1 MINKKMRKKI
11 SVMIIAMMM
20 GLSLVACGNND
31 TSSSSVE
38 EVVAESTA
46 DVDIDEEFEE
56 SGTSTD
62 SEKEVDTEEKNT
74 ASDAQETE
82 EVVTTANVTADGMID
97 ATDMFTERDMTQ
109 TADLSEAEY
118 LELKEGEDINISAAG
133 VYVVSGNASN
143 VTIFVEAGD
152 EDKVQIVLDG
162 ASITNE
168 TAPAIYVKSADK
180 VFVTT
185 TDSDNSLEVTGT
197 FEADGDTNL
206 DAVIFSK
213 EDLVLNGL
221 GTLNIASTD
230 NAVTSKDTLK
240 VTGGTINISCSGS
253 ALEAHDAVEI
263 ADGTINVTDSN
274 DGIHAEDS
282 DDDSVGYVYIC
293 GGTINITAADDAIH
307 GTTVVQIDDG
317 NITLN
322 AAECIEGTYIQINGG
337 DINIEA
343 SDDGINAAY
352 KSNSYTPT
360 FEINDGT
367 VTINMGQGDTDGV
380 DSNGNIYVNG
390 GTLDISGQS
399 TFDYDGTAEYNG
411 GTIIENGSETNTIT
425 NQFFGG
431 GGGMGGDHGGGM
443 GAPDDGMFGPH

>member
-11 SVMIIAMMM
+11 SVIIVAMMM

-31 TSSSSVE
+31 TSSSSVD

-62 SEKEVDTEEKNT
+62 SEKEVDTEENNT
-74 ASDAQETE
+74 ESDAQETE
-82 EVVTTANVTADGMID
+82 EVVTTASVTADGMID

-133 VYVVSGNASN
+133 VYVVSGSASN

-162 ASITNE
+162 ASISNE

-197 FEADGDTNL
+197 FEVDGDTNL

-221 GTLNIASTD
+221 GTLNITSTD

-293 GGTINITAADDAIH
+293 GGSINITAGDDAIH
-307 GTTVVQIDDG
+307 GTTIVQIDNG
-317 NITLN
+317 NIILN

-337 DINIEA
+337 DVNIEA

>member
-11 SVMIIAMMM
+11 SVIIIAMMM
-20 GLSLVACGNND
+20 GLSLVACGNDD

-46 DVDIDEEFEE
+46 DVDIDEEFED
-56 SGTSTD
+56 SGSNEET
-62 SEKEVDTEEKNT
+62 EKEVETEENNT
-74 ASDAQETE
+74 ESDAQESE

-213 EDLVLNGL
+213 EDLVINGL
-221 GTLNIASTD
+221 GTLNITSSD

-240 VTGGTINISCSGS
+240 VTGGTINVSCSGS

-360 FEINDGT
+360 FEMNDGT

-380 DSNGNIYVNG
+380 DSNGNVYVNG

-411 GTIIENGSETNTIT
+411 GTIIENGTETNTIT
-425 NQFFGG
+425 NQLLG
-431 GGGMGGDHGGGM
+431 GGGMGGGPGGGM
-443 GAPDDGMFGPH
+443 GAPDDGMFGPQ

>member
-11 SVMIIAMMM
+11 SVMIVAMMM
-20 GLSLVACGNND
+20 GLSLVACGNSD
-31 TSSSSVE
+31 TSSSGVD

-62 SEKEVDTEEKNT
+62 SEKEVDTEENNT
-74 ASDAQETE
+74 ASDAEETE

-133 VYVVSGNASN
+133 VYVVSGSASN

-162 ASITNE
+162 ASISNE

-213 EDLVLNGL
+213 EDLVINGL
-221 GTLNIASTD
+221 GTLNITSSD

-293 GGTINITAADDAIH
+293 GGSINITAADDAIH
-307 GTTVVQIDDG
+307 GTTIVQIDDG
-317 NITLN
+317 NIILN

-367 VTINMGQGDTDGV
+367 VTINMGQGDTDGI

-390 GTLDISGQS
+390 GTVDISGQS

>member
-11 SVMIIAMMM
+11 SVIIIAMMM

-31 TSSSSVE
+31 TSSSSVD

-46 DVDIDEEFEE
+46 DVDIDDEFED
-56 SGTSTD
+56 SGSNEETD
-62 SEKEVDTEEKNT
+62 KEVETEDNNT
-74 ASDAQETE
+74 ESDAQESE

-143 VTIFVEAGD
+143 VTIFVETGD

-240 VTGGTINISCSGS
+240 VTGGTINVSCSGS

-263 ADGTINVTDSN
+263 ADGTMNVTQCN

-293 GGTINITAADDAIH
+293 GGSINITAADDAIH
-307 GTTVVQIDDG
+307 GTTIVQIDDG
-317 NITLN
+317 NIILN
-322 AAECIEGTYIQINGG
+322 AAESIEGTYIQINGG

-399 TFDYDGTAEYNG
+399 TFDYDGTAQYNG
-411 GTIIENGSETNTIT
+411 GTIIENGTETNTIT
-425 NQFFGG
+425 NQFLG
-431 GGGMGGDHGGGM
+431 GGGMGGGPGGM
-443 GAPDDGMFGPH
+443 GAPDGGMFGPQ

>member
-11 SVMIIAMMM
+11 NVIIVAMMM

-31 TSSSSVE
+31 TSSSSVD

-46 DVDIDEEFEE
+46 DVDIDEEFED
-56 SGTSTD
+56 SGSNEETD
-62 SEKEVDTEEKNT
+62 KEVDIEENNTE
-74 ASDAQETE
+74 SDAQETE

-293 GGTINITAADDAIH
+293 GGSFNITAGDDAIH
-307 GTTVVQIDDG
+307 GTTIVQIDDG
-317 NITLN
+317 NIILN

-337 DINIEA
+337 DVNIEA

-399 TFDYDGTAEYNG
+399 TFDYDGTAQYNG
-411 GTIIENGSETNTIT
+411 GTIIENGTETNTIT
-425 NQFFGG
+425 NQFLG
-431 GGGMGGDHGGGM
+431 GGGMGGDPGGM
-443 GAPDDGMFGPH
+443 GAPDGGMFGPQ

>member
-11 SVMIIAMMM
+11 SVIIIAMMM

-46 DVDIDEEFEE
+46 DVDIDEEFED
-56 SGTSTD
+56 SGSSEET
-62 SEKEVDTEEKNT
+62 EKEVETEENNT
-74 ASDAQETE
+74 ESDAQESE

-213 EDLVLNGL
+213 EDLVINGL
-221 GTLNIASTD
+221 GTLNITSSD

-240 VTGGTINISCSGS
+240 VTGGTINVSCSGS
-253 ALEAHDAVEI
+253 ALEAHDAIEI

-293 GGTINITAADDAIH
+293 GGSLNITAADDAIH

-317 NITLN
+317 NIILN

-337 DINIEA
+337 DVNIEA

-360 FEINDGT
+360 FEMNDGT

-380 DSNGNIYVNG
+380 DSNGNVYVNG
-390 GTLDISGQS
+390 GTLDISSQS
-399 TFDYDGTAEYNG
+399 TFDYDGTAQYNG

-425 NQFFGG
+425 NQFLG
-431 GGGMGGDHGGGM
+431 GGGMGGDPGGM
-443 GAPDDGMFGPH
+443 GAPDGGMFGPQ

>member
-11 SVMIIAMMM
+11 SVIIVAMMM

-31 TSSSSVE
+31 TSSSSVD

-62 SEKEVDTEEKNT
+62 SEKEVDTEENNT
-74 ASDAQETE
+74 ASDAEETE
-82 EVVTTANVTADGMID
+82 EVVTTANVTADGRID

-133 VYVVSGNASN
+133 VYVVSGSASN

-152 EDKVQIVLDG
+152 EDKVQIVIDG
-162 ASITNE
+162 ASISNE

-185 TDSDNSLEVTGT
+185 TDSDNSLEVAGT

-213 EDLVLNGL
+213 EDLVINGL
-221 GTLNIASTD
+221 GTLNITSSD

-240 VTGGTINISCSGS
+240 VTGGTINVSCSGS

-293 GGTINITAADDAIH
+293 GGSINITAADDAIH
-307 GTTVVQIDDG
+307 GTTIVQIDDG
-317 NITLN
+317 NIILN
-322 AAECIEGTYIQINGG
+322 AAESIEGTYIQINGG
-337 DINIEA
+337 DVNIEA

-431 GGGMGGDHGGGM
+431 GGGMDGDHGGGM